1 MNIPACIGT
10 VFLLCGLGYAG
21 ILIREFLQNREAL
34 RQAPGNFKLLLP
46 AEFLVFFLCTLG
58 VSDFLLNT
66 LLIRKGKLSDAKGLP
81 ACLIVSTL
89 VPGGF
94 LSFSYLR
101 AENTAD
107 TLTLILFMLFLVIG
121 AAIGGRAANRMDG
134 RTIRK
139 ILGIALLV
147 SMAALVVKM
156 IVSAGVTG
164 TAAGFRGLRLVIMC
178 VLCVGV
184 GFLNMM
190 GVPGKPITTAML
202 LLLGMSPV
210 AALTLTIVLGSII
223 PMSSGFSLIKAG
235 RYNRKLALAAM
246 TAGSAAAV
254 LGVMLAVSL
263 DPLLLNILLLFV
275 MLVAVISILKE

>member
-1 MNIPACIGT
+1 MNIPACIGM

-21 ILIREFLQNREAL
+21 ILAREFLQNREAL
-34 RQAPGNFKLLLP
+34 RQAPGDLKLLAP

-66 LLIRKGKLSDAKGLP
+66 LLIRKRKLSDDKGLP
-81 ACLIVSTL
+81 SCLIVSTL

-121 AAIGGRAANRMDG
+121 AAIGGRAVNRMDG

-147 SMAALVVKM
+147 SMAALIVKM
-156 IVSAGVTG
+156 IVTAGVTG
-164 TAAGFRGLRLVIMC
+164 STAGFRGLRLVIMC
-178 VLCVGV
+178 VLCLGI

-235 RYNRKLALAAM
+235 RFNRKLALAAM

-254 LGVMLAVSL
+254 LGVTLAVSM

>member
-10 VFLLCGLGYAG
+10 VFLLCGLVYAG
-21 ILIREFLQNREAL
+21 ILAREFLQNREAL
-34 RQAPGNFKLLLP
+34 RQAPGYFKLLLP

-164 TAAGFRGLRLVIMC
+164 TAVGFRGLRLVIMC

-210 AALTLTIVLGSII
+210 AALTLTIVLGSIT

-246 TAGSAAAV
+246 TAGSVAAV
-254 LGVMLAVSL
+254 LGVMLAISM
-263 DPLLLNILLLFV
+263 DPLLLNILLLCV